1 MAEALW
7 FLANNFHWIC
17 GIYFRGKYSV
27 CCQNWKQ
34 QRSYSS
40 SPCQADIMA
49 FDYSLWM
56 SPLACQAALPLPPP
70 ACCLKLCCLVGV
82 RQSGVQLLLLKLVA
96 TDTVYTVAARKY
108 MDRSIMQKA
117 PLLKLFHCR
126 ASSASAS
133 PIDFYANKIL
143 RLLLLFP
150 LLASSAASPLS
161 SFASSSSSLG
171 VKSKTLIFIYRREL
185 SSGRAGEGSR

>member
-1 MAEALW
+1 M
-7 FLANNFHWIC
+7 
-17 GIYFRGKYSV
+17 
-27 CCQNWKQ
+27 
-34 QRSYSS
+34 
-40 SPCQADIMA
+40 
-49 FDYSLWM
+49 
-56 SPLACQAALPLPPP
+56 
-70 ACCLKLCCLVGV
+70 GV

-126 ASSASAS
+126 ASSASASAS

>member
-1 MAEALW
+1 M
-7 FLANNFHWIC
+7 
-17 GIYFRGKYSV
+17 

-56 SPLACQAALPLPPP
+56 SPLACQAALPLPLLPPPP

-150 LLASSAASPLS
+150 LLPSSAA
-161 SFASSSSSLG
+161 ASSSSSASFSSLG